1 MKDRL
6 NKMKGIL
13 EAQVK
18 AEPRNAEAW
27 RELAQVKMMLGDIE
41 GAEDDLIQ
49 CLCIDPTN
57 GPGLTL
63 MGNLLTNYK
72 KDDKAAE
79 DYYVRA
85 IAADPMSASAHS
97 NYGTILFKR
106 GEKFKAIS
114 ELRKSIEIDPKQCVS
129 HYMLAQCYAAME
141 DWHSAWIV
149 ADEALRRGEVGF
161 EDSANFERMQIGLLN
176 IRSLAASKGGAEPP
190 GRQEKA
196 MEQALRQRA
205 FDNKHEKSD
214 PTVNMM
220 MAMYMLAAMRRF
232 DKMTPEEVKSVAFEI
247 ADLGTHGINTAKD
260 SHYTLKTIPGVDF
273 TGYNLLAYYYV
284 SWARAFPEHLA
295 KIGLPFDDA
304 YALAM
309 QMYGPKKNGDN
320 STETTVGGGVNHS
333 IYRLA
338 A

>member
-6 NKMKGIL
+6 NKMKGLL

-27 RELAQVKMMLGDIE
+27 RELAQVKMMLGDIDD
-41 GAEDDLIQ
+41 AVDDLIE
-49 CLCIDPTN
+49 CLRINPMN
-57 GPGLTL
+57 GPGLVL
-63 MGNLLTNYK
+63 MGNILTGYK
-72 KDDKAAE
+72 HDDKAAE

-85 IAADPMSASAHS
+85 VAADPMSASAHA
-97 NYGTILFKR
+97 NYGTLLFKR
-106 GEKFKAIS
+106 GEKFKAIA
-114 ELRKSIEIDPKQCVS
+114 ELRRSIEIDPKQCVP
-129 HYMLAQCYAAME
+129 HYMLAQCYVAMQ

-149 ADEALRRGEVGF
+149 ADEALRQGEVGF
-161 EDSANFERMQIGLLN
+161 EDAANFERMQIGLLN
-176 IRSLAASKGGAEPP
+176 VRTLAASRGGAEPP
-190 GRQEKA
+190 ARQEKA
-196 MEQALRQRA
+196 MEQTLRQRT
-205 FDNKHEKSD
+205 FDAKHEKSD
-214 PTVNMM
+214 PSVNMM
-220 MAMYMLAAMRRF
+220 MAMYMLAAMQRF
-232 DKMTPEEVKSVAFEI
+232 DKMTPEEVKSAACEI
-247 ADLGTHGINTAKD
+247 ATLGTHGIATDKD
-260 SHYTLKTIPGVDF
+260 SHYTLKTIPDVDF

-295 KIGLPFDDA
+295 KVGLPFDDA

-333 IYRLA
+333 IYGLA